1 MLLINHKN
9 RLLQIILG
17 VIKTMDGRI
26 YYLKNYI
33 LENLQN
39 NLKIDELAKRVN
51 VSAPYLQ
58 QIFKSN
64 MGITPQHFVKEV
76 RLERAKVLLETSF
89 LRIKE
94 IRLAIGIQDESHFT
108 KDFKD
113 KYDLTPSEYRNKFW
127 KTLEIEE

>member
-1 MLLINHKN
+1 
-9 RLLQIILG
+9 
-17 VIKTMDGRI
+17 MDGRI

-39 NLKIDELAKRVN
+39 NLKIDELAKKVN

-64 MGITPQHFVKEV
+64 MGITPQHFIKEV

-94 IRLAIGIQDESHFT
+94 IRLEIGVQDESHFIR
-108 KDFKD
+108 DFKN
-113 KYDLTPSEYRNKFW
+113 KYGVTPSEYRKNFW
-127 KTLEIEE
+127 QILEIEETE